1 MKKKPSIR
9 NKKDLNRLGPNNP
22 CIKRGA
28 GKLKGDKLIKAI
40 KEAQKDPQFMKEIK
54 KFIKA
59 TTSIRK
65 LA

>member
-1 MKKKPSIR
+1 M
-9 NKKDLNRLGPNNP
+9 
-22 CIKRGA
+22 KRGA